1 MRRIL
6 VCTLFALALAGC
18 GAADGPGASVSGTG
32 SASGSGSVPGTS
44 AAPAEGTTSTVAPGP
59 PFAVTTMAE
68 TLVDTSRVTPAT
80 DAAPERVGR
89 TLETT
94 IIAPTADGPFPLIV
108 FSHGLTGDPA
118 RHTELSSAWAE
129 AGYVVAMPAFPLTN
143 ASVANAN
150 GNVADVANQPGDV
163 SFVID
168 QVLAASADPAS
179 PLHGKVLADRIGVA
193 GHSLGGATTYGVA
206 QNDCCRDDRIDAVI
220 VMSGLRLVNP
230 SGDHL
235 GSMPPTMLLHGV
247 ADPVLKVA
255 MADDIYPQLSAPKW
269 YVRLLVAG
277 HSEAYENTPSPSDGV
292 VTAATT
298 DFWQA
303 YLAPQAGAPDP
314 AILDRLRQDA
324 EVDQISTLQSD
335 LG

>member
-1 MRRIL
+1 MRRTL
-6 VCTLFALALAGC
+6 VCTLIVIVLAGC
-18 GAADGPGASVSGTG
+18 GAAEGPIE
-32 SASGSGSVPGTS
+32 SGSGSAPATSTMQGGGTS
-44 AAPAEGTTSTVAPGP
+44 STVPPGP
-59 PFAVTTMAE
+59 PFDITTVSE

-80 DAAPERVGR
+80 DDAPELASR

-94 IIAPTADGPFPLIV
+94 IISPSSAGPFPLIV
-108 FSHGLTGDPA
+108 FSHGLTGEPA
-118 RHTELSSAWAE
+118 RHTELSSAWAR

-168 QVLAASADPAS
+168 QVLAANADPAS
-179 PLHGKVLADRIGVA
+179 PLHDKVLTDRIGIA
-193 GHSLGGATTYGVA
+193 GHSLGGATTYGVV

-220 VMSGLRLVNP
+220 VMSGVRLVNP
-230 SGDHL
+230 AGDHL

-247 ADPVLKVA
+247 ADPVLKVTL
-255 MADDIYPQLSAPKW
+255 ADEIYPQLGAPKW

-277 HSEAYENTPSPSDGV
+277 HAEAYENTPSPSDEV

-303 YLAPQAGAPDP
+303 YLGPQAGPPDP
-314 AILDRLRQDA
+314 AILDRLRRDA
-324 EVDQISTLQSD
+324 AVDQISTVQSEP
-335 LG
+335 G

>member
-1 MRRIL
+1 MRHVL
-6 VCTLFALALAGC
+6 VCVLAVCALAGC
-18 GAADGPGASVSGTG
+18 GAADSPV
-32 SASGSGSVPGTS
+32 GSGSSLVTSTSLGGGTTS
-44 AAPAEGTTSTVAPGP
+44 IAAPAP
-59 PFAVTTMAE
+59 PFDVATFSR
-68 TLVDTSRVTPAT
+68 TLVDDARVTPAT
-80 DAAPERVGR
+80 DDAPEVPSR

-94 IIAPTADGPFPLIV
+94 IIHPTSAGPFPLIV
-108 FSHGLTGDPA
+108 LAHGLTGDPA
-118 RHTELSSAWAE
+118 RHTELSSAWAR

-179 PLHGKVLADRIGVA
+179 LLHDKVLTDRIGVA

-206 QNDCCRDDRIDAVI
+206 QNECCRDDRIDAVI

-230 SGDHL
+230 EADDL
-235 GSMPPTMLLHGV
+235 ASMPPTLLLHGV
-247 ADPVLKVA
+247 ADPVLDVA
-255 MADDIYPQLSAPKW
+255 MADAIYPQLRAPKG

-303 YLAPQAGAPDP
+303 YLAPQAGPPDP
-314 AILDRLRQDA
+314 AILEHLRRDA
-324 EVDQISTLQSD
+324 DVDQISTVQLEP
-335 LG
+335 

>member
-1 MRRIL
+1 MRRTL
-6 VCTLFALALAGC
+6 VCALIVFVLAGC
-18 GAADGPGASVSGTG
+18 GAAEGPGASGPGPG
-32 SASGSGSVPGTS
+32 SAPPTS
-44 AAPAEGTTSTVAPGP
+44 ATQGGGTTSTVAPGP
-59 PFAVTTMAE
+59 PFDLTTVSE

-80 DAAPERVGR
+80 DDAPELPSR

-94 IIAPTADGPFPLIV
+94 IIAPTAAGPFPLIV
-108 FSHGLTGDPA
+108 FSHGLTGEPA
-118 RHTELSSAWAE
+118 RHTELSSAWAR

-168 QVLAASADPAS
+168 QVLAADADPAS
-179 PLHGKVLADRIGVA
+179 PLHGKVLTDRIGVA

-206 QNDCCRDDRIDAVI
+206 ANDCCRDDRIDAVI
-220 VMSGLRLVNP
+220 IMSGLRLVNP
-230 SGDHL
+230 AGDHL

-247 ADPVLKVA
+247 ADPLLKVA
-255 MADDIYPQLSAPKW
+255 MADEIYPQLSAPKW

-277 HSEAYENTPSPSDGV
+277 HAEAYENTPSPSDGV

-303 YLAPQAGAPDP
+303 YLAPQAGPADP
-314 AILDRLRQDA
+314 GILDRLRRDA
-324 EVDQISTLQSD
+324 AVDQISTVQSAP
-335 LG
+335 